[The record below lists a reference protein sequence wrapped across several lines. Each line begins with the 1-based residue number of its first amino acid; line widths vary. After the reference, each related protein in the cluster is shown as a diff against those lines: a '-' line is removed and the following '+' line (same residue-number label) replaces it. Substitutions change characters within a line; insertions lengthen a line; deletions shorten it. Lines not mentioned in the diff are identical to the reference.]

1 MQEAEES
8 AAVCDDG
15 QRDKSTQI
23 QLEKSFQTQTQ
34 AILHSVPTTK
44 SIQTSTNSS
53 VTSVTDHRRKS
64 AGHGEK
70 IRRVKSEVIKLNM
83 ITADWSTPKL
93 LKVIALLID
102 GTNGP
107 YQETFCTVL
116 IEDICSNFRG
126 DSV

>member
-53 VTSVTDHRRKS
+53 VTREEISAADHRRKS

-70 IRRVKSEVIKLNM
+70 IRRVKSEVIKLNT
-83 ITADWSTPKL
+83 ITAD
-93 LKVIALLID
+93 
-102 GTNGP
+102 
-107 YQETFCTVL
+107 
-116 IEDICSNFRG
+116 
-126 DSV
+126 

>member
-23 QLEKSFQTQTQ
+23 QLEKSFQTQ

-53 VTSVTDHRRKS
+53 VTREEISAADHRRKS

-70 IRRVKSEVIKLNM
+70 IRRVKSEVIKLNT
-83 ITADWSTPKL
+83 ITAD
-93 LKVIALLID
+93 
-102 GTNGP
+102 
-107 YQETFCTVL
+107 
-116 IEDICSNFRG
+116 
-126 DSV
+126 

>member
-23 QLEKSFQTQTQ
+23 QLEKSFQTQ

-70 IRRVKSEVIKLNM
+70 IRRVKSEVIKLNT
-83 ITADWSTPKL
+83 ITADWSTLKL